1 MKNII
6 GLFSLAFFVACSS
19 NTERSESIFD
29 AGAGA
34 EFKVIGAYEKNE
46 DIIWL
51 TDTSDVNVPP
61 VFQLNGQWDFSKDS
75 VVTVEL
81 ANANKRELLTATFQ
95 MEGYDRYGEKASLS
109 TKKVLRGD
117 SVIKWTFPIPPA
129 PQHPEIA
136 NKLTGM
142 RATPFYMDGV
152 ISTLEPAK
160 VTRILISF
168 DKTVKGAKLGIK
180 KIGTVK
186 GKQLIAPSWYAIHEQ
201 DFFPFIDK
209 YGQFIH
215 KKWPGKTFKDADL
228 IANRDKELEELK
240 NNPGPKDRSQYG
252 GWLLGKKLKATG
264 NFYVDKVDGKWWM
277 VDPQGYLFWSHG
289 VVRVTPS
296 SAVTIIDNRSNYFA
310 SLPDTSSSFGEF
322 YKTHDEFLYRYYSS
336 WGIKQTFDF
345 SAANL
350 KLKYGENWRVEYK
363 DMVIKRLNNWGMN
376 TISAGSDKAIYLN
389 SKIPYC
395 DRIEL
400 NTPKIDGAP
409 EKLNVIR
416 DPFHPDFTRKLTEQL
431 LARKVEL
438 GSEWCYGY
446 FIDNKLVWGADYDLG
461 RWVLKSS
468 RAQTAKNVFVKQLE
482 VKYGAIK
489 ALNTAWG
496 SNFTSWE
503 QVLVEQKEPPIKAL
517 RDCEE
522 FSMVLVEEYFKKVNQ
537 VMRQIAPGK
546 LYLGCRYVTVN
557 ESVLRIAAKYCDV
570 LTFDL
575 FVDSLTDFSL
585 PKGVD
590 KPVLIGEFHF
600 GALDRGLFNPGLNQK
615 STQEQRALAY
625 EKYVISALQNPFI
638 VGTSWHQFSDQ
649 ATTGRFDGENF
660 QDGFTDVCDRAYKET
675 IEKVKEIGNKLYQIR
690 SN

>member
-6 GLFSLAFFVACSS
+6 GILSLFFVTACSPEKGR
-19 NTERSESIFD
+19 NQSIFD
-29 AGAGA
+29 ANSDT
-34 EFKVIGAYEKNE
+34 EFLVTGYYEKQE
-46 DIIWL
+46 DTIWL
-51 TDTSDVNVPP
+51 KDTSDVYTPP
-61 VFQLNGQWDFSKDS
+61 VLQLDGQWDFSTDS
-75 VVTVEL
+75 GITLEL
-81 ANANKRELLTATFQ
+81 VNANKRELLTATFQ
-95 MEGYDRYGEKASLS
+95 MEGYDRYGNKGALS
-109 TKKVLRGD
+109 AKKVIRGNE
-117 SVIKWTFPIPPA
+117 VIKWTFPIPPV

-142 RATPFYMDGV
+142 RATPFYVDEV
-152 ISTLEPAK
+152 ISTLEPSK
-160 VTRILISF
+160 ITRILISF
-168 DKTVKGAKLGIK
+168 DKTLKGAKLGVKRIM
-180 KIGTVK
+180 TVK
-186 GKQLIAPSWYAIHEQ
+186 GQPVPVPSWFATQEK

-215 KKWPGKTFKDADL
+215 KTWAGKTIKDVDLVAD
-228 IANRDKELEELK
+228 RDKELEELK
-240 NNPGPKDRSQYG
+240 NNLAPKDRSQYG
-252 GWLLGKKLKATG
+252 GWLLGKRQKATG
-264 NFYVDKVDGKWWM
+264 NFYVHKVDGKWWM

-310 SLPDTSSSFGEF
+310 SLPDTSSAFGEF
-322 YKTHDEFLYRYYSS
+322 YKTRDEFLYRYYSS

-350 KLKYGENWRVEYK
+350 KLKYGENWRSAYK
-363 DMVIKRLNNWGMN
+363 DIVAKRLHNWGMN

-389 SKIPYC
+389 AKIPYC

-416 DPFHPDFTRKLTEQL
+416 DPFHTNFSKKLTEQL

-446 FIDNKLVWGADYDLG
+446 FIDNKLVWGADHDLG

-468 RAQTAKNVFVKQLE
+468 STQPAKNVFVNKLE
-482 VKYGAIK
+482 EKYGSIE
-489 ALNTAWG
+489 ALNTAWT
-496 SNFTSWE
+496 SNYKSWE
-503 QVLVEQKEPPIKAL
+503 QLLADQKEPSVKAMN
-517 RDCEE
+517 DCEE
-522 FSMVLVEEYFKKVNQ
+522 FSIVLIEEYFKKVNH
-537 VMRQIAPGK
+537 VMRETAPGK
-546 LYLGCRYVTVN
+546 LLLGCRYVTIN
-557 ESVLRIAAKYCDV
+557 ESVLNIASKYCDV

-575 FVDSLTDFSL
+575 FVDSLSDFAL
-585 PKGVD
+585 PKGID

-615 STQEQRALAY
+615 TNQKERALAY
-625 EKYVISALQNPFI
+625 DKYVRSALRNPSI
-638 VGTSWHQFSDQ
+638 IGTSWHQFSDQ

-660 QDGFTDVCDRAYKET
+660 QDGLTDVCDRVYEET
-675 IEKVKEIGNKLYQIR
+675 VTNVKKIGHKLYQIR
-690 SN
+690 NN